1 MFERS
6 IAATDPK
13 PAATR
18 MFAMAALALGL
29 LVHTAAAVRAQP
41 VCMPHDELTE
51 RLYATFAEAPAANAI
66 ANNGALVEL
75 FATRDRSSW
84 TLAMTRPGGISCV
97 LVAGQEWNHFPP
109 GWREQMVEVP
119 DRQATP

>member
-6 IAATDPK
+6 IAAADPK

-18 MFAMAALALGL
+18 MLAMAALALGL

-41 VCMPHDELTE
+41 VCMSHNELTE
-51 RLYATFAEAPAANAI
+51 QLYARFAEVPAANAI

-75 FATRDRSSW
+75 FASRDRSSW
-84 TLAMTRPGGISCV
+84 TLAMTRPGGMSCV
-97 LVAGQEWNHFPP
+97 LVAGQEWNQFPRR
-109 GWREQMVEVP
+109 WRDQMVEAP
-119 DRQATP
+119 DREATP

>member
-13 PAATR
+13 PAAAR
-18 MFAMAALALGL
+18 MLAMAALALGL
-29 LVHTAAAVRAQP
+29 LVHTATAVRAQP
-41 VCMPHDELTE
+41 VCMPHDDLTE
-51 RLYATFAEAPAANAI
+51 RLYASFAEVPAANAV

-84 TLAMTRPGGISCV
+84 TLAMTRPGGMSCV
-97 LVAGQEWNHFPP
+97 LVAGEEWNHYPS
-109 GWREQMVEVP
+109 GWRDQMVEVP
-119 DRQATP
+119 DREATP

>member
-6 IAATDPK
+6 IATTDPK

-29 LVHTAAAVRAQP
+29 LVQPAAAVRAQP
-41 VCMPHDELTE
+41 VCMPHDELTKQ
-51 RLYATFAEAPAANAI
+51 LYAKFAEAPTANAI

-84 TLAMTRPGGISCV
+84 TLAMTRPGGMSCV
-97 LVAGQEWNHFPP
+97 LVAGEEWNRFPEF
-109 GWREQMVEVP
+109 WRDQMVEVP
-119 DRQATP
+119 DREATP

>member
-6 IAATDPK
+6 IAATDSK

-18 MFAMAALALGL
+18 MLAMAALALGL

-51 RLYATFAEAPAANAI
+51 RLYATFAEVPAANAI

-75 FATRDRSSW
+75 FASRDRSSW
-84 TLAMTRPGGISCV
+84 TLAMTRPGGMSCV
-97 LVAGQEWNHFPP
+97 LVAGQEWNQFPRR
-109 GWREQMVEVP
+109 WRDQMVEAP
-119 DRQATP
+119 DREATP

>member
-6 IAATDPK
+6 IAAANPK

-18 MFAMAALALGL
+18 MLAMAALALGL

-84 TLAMTRPGGISCV
+84 TLAMTRPGGMSCV
-97 LVAGQEWNHFPP
+97 LVAGQEWNQFPRR
-109 GWREQMVEVP
+109 WRDQMVEAP
-119 DRQATP
+119 DREATP

>member
-1 MFERS
+1 
-6 IAATDPK
+6 
-13 PAATR
+13 
-18 MFAMAALALGL
+18 MAALALGL
-29 LVHTAAAVRAQP
+29 LVHSAAAVQAQS

-84 TLAMTRPGGISCV
+84 TLTMTRPGGMSCV
-97 LVAGQEWNHFPP
+97 LVAGEVWNQYPRR
-109 GWREQMVEVP
+109 WRDQMVDAP
-119 DRQATP
+119 DREATP

>member
-6 IAATDPK
+6 IAAAGPK

-18 MFAMAALALGL
+18 MLAMAALALGL

-51 RLYATFAEAPAANAI
+51 RLYATFAEVPAANAI

-75 FATRDRSSW
+75 FASRDRSSW
-84 TLAMTRPGGISCV
+84 TLAMTRPGGMSCV
-97 LVAGQEWNHFPP
+97 LVAGQEWNQFPRR
-109 GWREQMVEVP
+109 WRDQMVEAP
-119 DRQATP
+119 DREATP

>member
-13 PAATR
+13 PAAAR
-18 MFAMAALALGL
+18 MLAMAALALGL

-84 TLAMTRPGGISCV
+84 TLAMTRPGGMSCV
-97 LVAGQEWNHFPP
+97 LVAGEEWNHFPR
-109 GWREQMVEVP
+109 GRRDQMVEVP
-119 DRQATP
+119 DREAMP

>member
-6 IAATDPK
+6 IAAANPK

-18 MFAMAALALGL
+18 MLAMAALALGL

-51 RLYATFAEAPAANAI
+51 RLYATFAEVPAANAI

-75 FATRDRSSW
+75 FASRDRSSW
-84 TLAMTRPGGISCV
+84 TLAMTRPGGMSCV
-97 LVAGQEWNHFPP
+97 LVAGQEWNQFPRR
-109 GWREQMVEVP
+109 WRDQMVEAP
-119 DRQATP
+119 DREATP

>member
-13 PAATR
+13 PAAAR
-18 MFAMAALALGL
+18 MLAMAVLALGL
-29 LVHTAAAVRAQP
+29 LVHTATTVRAQP
-41 VCMPHDELTE
+41 VCMPHDKLTE
-51 RLYATFAEAPAANAI
+51 QLYAKFAEAPAANAI

-97 LVAGQEWNHFPP
+97 LVAGQEWNQFPRR
-109 GWREQMVEVP
+109 WRDQMVEVP
-119 DRQATP
+119 DREARP

>member
-6 IAATDPK
+6 IAAADPK

-18 MFAMAALALGL
+18 MFMIAALALGL
-29 LVHTAAAVRAQP
+29 LVHTAAPVRAQP

-51 RLYATFAEAPAANAI
+51 RLYATFAEVPAANAI

-84 TLAMTRPGGISCV
+84 TLAMTRPGGMRCV
-97 LVAGQEWNHFPP
+97 LVAGEAWNHFPRR
-109 GWREQMVEVP
+109 WRDQMVEVP
-119 DRQATP
+119 DREASP